1 MGGAVYKDG
10 VWAVGQ
16 AGACLAKFGVENPSV
31 SWRKMA
37 ILLPRSPSS
46 QRTLGAGSLPRP
58 PGFALRASKPAAVIL
73 II

>member
-16 AGACLAKFGVENPSV
+16 AGACLAEFGVENPSV
-31 SWRKMA
+31 SWRKVA
-37 ILLPRSPSS
+37 ILLPGSLSR
-46 QRTLGAGSLPRP
+46 QRTLGAGSLPCP
-58 PGFALRASKPAAVIL
+58 PGSVLRASKPTAVIL